1 MDYTSARGSQ
11 IAIFGQD
18 EDLVM
23 VEVLENRNAVIEY
36 VMGGYD
42 PAEVVTNYGDL
53 ANYLVHAGILDET
66 PGPPPVDA

>member
-18 EDLVM
+18 EEFVM
-23 VEVLENRNAVIEY
+23 VEVLEDRNAVIEY

-42 PAEVVTNYGDL
+42 PDEVVTNYSDL
-53 ANYLVHAGILDET
+53 ASYLVHAGILDET